1 MGSFNLLRS
10 VCRFVVILSGIF
22 ALISIIADWT
32 IGIIIGF
39 VFITIG
45 IIVIAIKNR
54 CPFCHKPLRIGPIK
68 GGEFC
73 PYCGCEIK

>member
-1 MGSFNLLRS
+1 MSSFNLLRR
-10 VCRFVVILSGIF
+10 VCRFVGLVTSVI

-32 IGIIIGF
+32 MGIIVAA
-39 VFITIG
+39 VFLIID
-45 IIVIAIKNR
+45 IIVIAVRNR